1 MNYVGRV
8 IRALLSGSTLHL
20 RAYEREILDRAE
32 RVLDPDAWACL
43 QAQALAIRTCQRTL
57 QDRMVRTFLDRSAVP
72 IGNDQAEL
80 VELLRG
86 RIAVRGQT
94 SPAVGFRVFLW
105 NGRLSTIEFSKSPK
119 GLKGQPVD
127 VVYKDRP
134 STKADLGAV
143 ADRYEHGA

>member
-8 IRALLSGSTLHL
+8 VRALLSGSTLHL

-32 RVLDPDAWACL
+32 RVLDPNTWAGL
-43 QAQALAIRTCQRTL
+43 QAQVLVIRTCQRTL
-57 QDRMVRTFLDRSAVP
+57 QDRMVRTFLDPSAVP
-72 IGNDQAEL
+72 IGSDQAEL

-86 RIAVRGQT
+86 RIAISGQK
-94 SPAVGFRVFLW
+94 SPTVGFRVFLW

-119 GLKGQPVD
+119 SLKGHPVD
-127 VVYKDRP
+127 IVYKDRP

-143 ADRYEHGA
+143 ADRFEHGA